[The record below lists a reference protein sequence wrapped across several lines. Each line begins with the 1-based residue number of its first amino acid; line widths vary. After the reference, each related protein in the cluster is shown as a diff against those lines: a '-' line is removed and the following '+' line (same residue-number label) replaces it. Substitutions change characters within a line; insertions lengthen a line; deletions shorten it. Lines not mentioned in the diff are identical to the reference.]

1 MKGCVVVVA
10 FALALATA
18 VLAGPLSVQ
27 NGNICFTG
35 PSGEP
40 KPLTT
45 SGTDAQ
51 PVLSPDGR
59 WIVFVRTI
67 PGKTIPTGVGDSPAT
82 ELWQIGANGR
92 NATLLVR
99 SSPADKTELILANF
113 SKSQFSSDGRSVYFV
128 SDAWATS
135 GAVHVV
141 DTTNRKEHFVCAGSD
156 LEIVRAGEYKDCL
169 LVQQHRY
176 FIGGGSYDWYWLF
189 RPTGKE
195 IGPVG
200 EDRENFKATYGP
212 GE

>member
-67 PGKTIPTGVGDSPAT
+67 PGKSISTGIGDSPAT
-82 ELWQIGANGR
+82 ELWQMRADGKDASLLVHPKNSDKIEMVIAKISVPQFSANGR
-92 NATLLVR
+92 NV
-99 SSPADKTELILANF
+99 F
-113 SKSQFSSDGRSVYFV
+113 FV
-128 SDAWATS
+128 TDAWATS

-141 DTTNRKEHFVCAGSD
+141 DTTNGKEHYVCSGSD
-156 LEIVRAGEYKDCL
+156 LEVVPRGEYKDCL

-176 FIGGGSYDWYWLF
+176 FMGGGTYDWYWLF
-189 RPTGKE
+189 RPNGKE
-195 IGPVG
+195 VGPVG
-200 EDRENFKATYGP
+200 EDTENFKSTYGP
-212 GE
+212 AE